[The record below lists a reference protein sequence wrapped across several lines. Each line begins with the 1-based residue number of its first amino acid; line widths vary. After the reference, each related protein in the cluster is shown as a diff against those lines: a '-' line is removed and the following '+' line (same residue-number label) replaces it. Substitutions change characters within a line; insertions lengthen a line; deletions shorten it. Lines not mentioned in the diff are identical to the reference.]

1 MQTIRHRC
9 RHTKRIVTTIRR
21 TIMSTLSVRLPE
33 SLHKKAKELAAQENI
48 SVNQFITTALAEKIS
63 ALITEDYLENRAA
76 RGSREKFK
84 KALSKVKAAEPAEED
99 RL

>member
-1 MQTIRHRC
+1 
-9 RHTKRIVTTIRR
+9 
-21 TIMSTLSVRLPE
+21 MSTLSVRLPE

-48 SVNQFITTALAEKIS
+48 SVNQFITSALAEKIS

-84 KALSKVKAAEPAEED
+84 KALSKAKAVEPAEKD

>member
-1 MQTIRHRC
+1 
-9 RHTKRIVTTIRR
+9 
-21 TIMSTLSVRLPE
+21 MSTLSVRLPE

-84 KALSKVKAAEPAEED
+84 KALSKVTAVEPAEED